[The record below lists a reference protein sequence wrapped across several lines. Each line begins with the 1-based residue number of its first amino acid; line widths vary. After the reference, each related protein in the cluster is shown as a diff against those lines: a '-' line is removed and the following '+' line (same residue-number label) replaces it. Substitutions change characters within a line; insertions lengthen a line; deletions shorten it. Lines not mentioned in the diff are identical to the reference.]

1 MNLYKIE
8 YDLDEK
14 KFKADIESGATTEN
28 ELRLTLSKIST
39 HVFATNLFEAVEK
52 VKSNVPSSKYMS
64 VGKITPEV
72 VGIKVLE

>member
-28 ELRLTLSKIST
+28 ELRLTLNKLST

-52 VKSNVPSSKYMS
+52 VKANVPSSKYMT

-72 VGIKVLE
+72 TGIKVLE